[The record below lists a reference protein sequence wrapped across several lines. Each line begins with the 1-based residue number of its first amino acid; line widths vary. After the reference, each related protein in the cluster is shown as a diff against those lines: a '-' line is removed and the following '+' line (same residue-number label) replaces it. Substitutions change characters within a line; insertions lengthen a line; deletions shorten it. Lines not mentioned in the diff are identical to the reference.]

1 MNHVILTAVNP
12 FRISICIFDDRNY
25 RYVDRGVV
33 GVENS
38 CVRGRVYLEVQ
49 LLQCIDTLLA
59 FLHCSW
65 VVVVFVSFCISFMI
79 YFHVANFFEGCSL
92 TWVCDSVDA
101 FLVNRNIFFA
111 DIKLEIVVKFQIRK

>member
-1 MNHVILTAVNP
+1 MILTVVNP

-25 RYVDRGVV
+25 GYVDRGVV

-38 CVRGRVYLEVQ
+38 CLRGCVYPEVQ

-65 VVVVFVSFCISFMI
+65 IVVVFVSFCTLFLI
-79 YFHVANFFEGCSL
+79 YFHVANL
-92 TWVCDSVDA
+92 
-101 FLVNRNIFFA
+101 L
-111 DIKLEIVVKFQIRK
+111 

>member
-49 LLQCIDTLLA
+49 LLQCIETLRA

-65 VVVVFVSFCISFMI
+65 VGGGFVSCCISFM
-79 YFHVANFFEGCSL
+79 S
-92 TWVCDSVDA
+92 
-101 FLVNRNIFFA
+101 
-111 DIKLEIVVKFQIRK
+111 